1 MLSVFTASLLSVLQ
15 VAFVAAAG
23 LWLARRGILTTDFRR
38 ALSHLIVS
46 LMLPCLLIS
55 KLSASVNLQ
64 NLLNWIVVPAVA
76 LVYIALGMAMGWL
89 VTALM
94 RPPESVR
101 RVVTAAMAFGNSG
114 YVPMPLVLA
123 LAATA
128 PLFRNDPHA
137 GERGVAYISLY
148 LVCMSPCLWGIA
160 FPYLAN
166 KPLGH
171 IGREYILS
179 APFVAVLVGIVF
191 GVTPFLR
198 HLFVDA
204 HAPLRVVMLTADQIG
219 IAAIPCALLVLGA
232 NLADSEVRE
241 AAVSNRLLAVI
252 IAARLVVLPLIGCA
266 FVVALHRAGLVPK
279 DPMCLLVLMI
289 QAGVPP
295 ATNLIL
301 MCQVHKQGEA
311 AMSKILVV
319 TYAAAV
325 PLMTVLIAIFL
336 WVVGTL

>member
-1 MLSVFTASLLSVLQ
+1 M
-15 VAFVAAAG
+15 
-23 LWLARRGILTTDFRR
+23 
-38 ALSHLIVS
+38 
-46 LMLPCLLIS
+46 
-55 KLSASVNLQ
+55 
-64 NLLNWIVVPAVA
+64 
-76 LVYIALGMAMGWL
+76 
-89 VTALM
+89 
-94 RPPESVR
+94 
-101 RVVTAAMAFGNSG
+101 
-114 YVPMPLVLA
+114 
-123 LAATA
+123 
-128 PLFRNDPHA
+128 
-137 GERGVAYISLY
+137 
-148 LVCMSPCLWGIA
+148 
-160 FPYLAN
+160 
-166 KPLGH
+166 
-171 IGREYILS
+171 
-179 APFVAVLVGIVF
+179 
-191 GVTPFLR
+191 
-198 HLFVDA
+198 
-204 HAPLRVVMLTADQIG
+204 
-219 IAAIPCALLVLGA
+219 LGA